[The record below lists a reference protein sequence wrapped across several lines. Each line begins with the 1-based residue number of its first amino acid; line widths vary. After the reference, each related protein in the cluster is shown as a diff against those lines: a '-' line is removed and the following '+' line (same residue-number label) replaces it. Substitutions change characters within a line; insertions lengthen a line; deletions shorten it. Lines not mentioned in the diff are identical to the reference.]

1 MVEESD
7 LPPGYRPGIDEPYMG
22 PRQLTYFR
30 HKLIRWRA
38 ELVQETQSALE
49 QMRDEGYREVGDEV
63 DRANQEADQSIDLRT
78 RDRYRKLIAK
88 IDAALDRIDDGSYGF
103 CLETHEPIGIA
114 RLEARPVATLS
125 VGAQER
131 HELRERQMAKHR

>member
-1 MVEESD
+1 MVEDSD

-30 HKLIRWRA
+30 CKLNRWRA
-38 ELVQETQSALE
+38 ELIQETQSALE
-49 QMRDEGYREVGDEV
+49 QIRDAGDREVGDEV
-63 DRANQEADQSIDLRT
+63 DRANREAHQSIDLRT

-88 IDAALDRIDDGSYGF
+88 IDAALARIDDGSYGF
-103 CLETHEPIGIA
+103 CLETGEPIGIE

-125 VGAQER
+125 VVAQER
-131 HELRERQMAKHR
+131 HELRERQTARHR